1 MYVKIHKPDDYF
13 GNRGSSGQLIAYLEK
28 ENPGKEAVEQEQFF
42 DHYQDQVPAHKAELI
57 LDTNHKG
64 LSADDSKF
72 HMVTLNPS
80 EKELEFLG
88 DKPAGTEGA
97 ASNELLREYTRAV
110 MDQYAESFNRKIDG
124 RPLEGGDLVY
134 FAKIE
139 NERTYKPQE
148 IQYKESYSHNQGIR
162 KEITKLKRELRE
174 QSDITG
180 RSKAR
185 IEKKISVLEGQYQR
199 DKGGVVILP
208 GNAKKGLNTHVHVV
222 VSRRDKQQRLKLS
235 PLANSRGSQNKLNG
249 KNVQIGF
256 NRSEFV
262 NKAERIFD
270 KKFAYDRAL
279 QESYQYRHAKVHD
292 AEKYLKAL
300 INAPTDPRQ
309 IARRLV
315 GQMAVR
321 GEVQRIL
328 NTPTNARQ
336 LRNRII
342 SKAVDNVAGMI
353 TSGAHPA
360 GIPATIIKKGIIKA
374 VDAVVKVAELGF

>member
-1 MYVKIHKPDDYF
+1 MYVKIHKPADYF

-42 DHYQDQVPAHKAELI
+42 DHCQDQVPAHIAELV

-64 LSADDSKF
+64 LSADESKF
-72 HMVTLNPS
+72 YMITLNPG
-80 EKELEFLG
+80 EKELEFVKTKLE
-88 DKPAGTEGA
+88 GTD
-97 ASNELLREYTRAV
+97 NDLLKEYTRAV

-124 RPLEGGDLVY
+124 RPLKGGDLVY

-139 NERTYKPQE
+139 NGRTYKPQE
-148 IQYKESYSHNQGIR
+148 IQYKESYSYNQRIR
-162 KEITKLKRELRE
+162 KEITALKKELK
-174 QSDITG
+174 QPDITG
-180 RSKAR
+180 RSKAGV
-185 IEKKISVLEGQYQR
+185 EKKINVLEGQYQR

-249 KNVQIGF
+249 KNVQTGF

-292 AEKYLKAL
+292 AGKYLKAL

-328 NTPTNARQ
+328 NTPTHARQ

-374 VDAVVKVAELGF
+374 VDAVVKVAELGL